1 MEVWDA
7 GLQCW
12 ISIIGCILQIRMEWL
27 LYPLCKWSVRLKCL
41 VMGSEWWDLWVV
53 GNGNGL
59 SVYVLCIKVGLSIKR
74 PVNMYY
80 TIYRSLCYWVV
91 RILVVLAICIN
102 FDCLSWFGYLVSG
115 DWSWLGGDAALVSG
129 FSGFCDELP
138 LILVLLTLSQR
149 FFAWL
154 LWLLQA
160 AYARFCGGFEI
171 SFN

>member
-1 MEVWDA
+1 MDRAMANWGWVWLHMHDYRLIGVLVFGKWVVEVWDA

-102 FDCLSWFGYLVSG
+102 FDCLNWFVGGVWWWGGNAGLVRG
-115 DWSWLGGDAALVSG
+115 ALWVLSYA
-129 FSGFCDELP
+129 EETVQLN
-138 LILVLLTLSQR
+138 LV
-149 FFAWL
+149 
-154 LWLLQA
+154 
-160 AYARFCGGFEI
+160 
-171 SFN
+171 N